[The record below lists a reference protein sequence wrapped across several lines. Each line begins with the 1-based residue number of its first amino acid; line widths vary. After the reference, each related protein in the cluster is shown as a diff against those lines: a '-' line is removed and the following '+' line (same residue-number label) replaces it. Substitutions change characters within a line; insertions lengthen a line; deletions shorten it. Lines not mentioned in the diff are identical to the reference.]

1 VVIAPT
7 MHEIKFGED
16 FATHVK
22 QRMIGRPLVKG
33 DKISIGVLGQ
43 AIPFVVAATAPKG
56 IVQIQD
62 ITDLE
67 IKGKPMVV
75 PEVPAVRYEDIG
87 GLRDELGRVREM
99 IELPMKHPELFERLG
114 IKPPKGVLLFG
125 PPGTGKTLIAKAL
138 ASETNAHFISL
149 NGPEIM
155 DKYYGESERKLREIF
170 KEAEENAPSIIF
182 IDEVDSIAPKREE
195 TRGEVE
201 RRVVA
206 QLLALMDG
214 MEARGNVIVIAA
226 TNREDSIDPAL
237 RRPGRFDREIEIGVP
252 DKDGREEILQI
263 HTRGMPLD
271 KDVNLKEIANS
282 THGFVGADLD
292 ALSREAAMKALKRI
306 LPKIDLENEEI
317 PTSVLE
323 TLKVHKA
330 DFVEAMKDVSPSALR
345 EVMVEVPE
353 LRWSDIGG
361 LAEVKTRLQEAVE
374 WPLKHPDSFKRMG
387 IRPTK
392 AILLHG
398 PPGCGKTLLAKAAAT
413 ESEANFIAV
422 KGPQLLSMWVGESEK
437 GIREVF
443 KKAKQVA
450 PSIIL
455 FDEIDAIA
463 PHRGLHAG
471 SHVTETVVNQIL
483 TEMDGIESLENVIV
497 IGATNRL
504 DMIDPSLLRP
514 GRFDYQLLVPPPEK
528 EARLEIFKVHTKN
541 MPLKDVDLNELVKK
555 QTDTAEPT

>member
-1 VVIAPT
+1 
-7 MHEIKFGED
+7 
-16 FATHVK
+16 
-22 QRMIGRPLVKG
+22 
-33 DKISIGVLGQ
+33 
-43 AIPFVVAATAPKG
+43 
-56 IVQIQD
+56 
-62 ITDLE
+62 
-67 IKGKPMVV
+67 
-75 PEVPAVRYEDIG
+75 
-87 GLRDELGRVREM
+87 
-99 IELPMKHPELFERLG
+99 
-114 IKPPKGVLLFG
+114 
-125 PPGTGKTLIAKAL
+125 
-138 ASETNAHFISL
+138 
-149 NGPEIM
+149 
-155 DKYYGESERKLREIF
+155 
-170 KEAEENAPSIIF
+170 
-182 IDEVDSIAPKREE
+182 
-195 TRGEVE
+195 
-201 RRVVA
+201 
-206 QLLALMDG
+206 
-214 MEARGNVIVIAA
+214 
-226 TNREDSIDPAL
+226 L

-483 TEMDGIESLENVIV
+483 TEMDGIEVW
-497 IGATNRL
+497 R
-504 DMIDPSLLRP
+504 M
-514 GRFDYQLLVPPPEK
+514 
-528 EARLEIFKVHTKN
+528 
-541 MPLKDVDLNELVKK
+541 
-555 QTDTAEPT
+555 